1 MSLLRQIVA
10 DDWELDA
17 SRLLQSLPPW
27 WTYSHDLE
35 VMRGLIHHGFQKF
48 DLLELDFKLPDRNV
62 CINRI
67 KQICKFYR
75 KKDEIASKA
84 KKRKKMRKKAKDEI
98 ETNEEEEKKE
108 VEKEKEVQ
116 EVEMKE
122 EGKKRKEE
130 KEEEEMEDKPE
141 MEDSVEKA
149 LPTNEGIVE
158 GDEDNKEEGPPP
170 KAEKKRTRAP
180 PTRRS
185 KRIRNTHA

>member
-1 MSLLRQIVA
+1 MG
-10 DDWELDA
+10 
-17 SRLLQSLPPW
+17 
-27 WTYSHDLE
+27 DLE

-84 KKRKKMRKKAKDEI
+84 KKRKKMRKKAKDEM
-98 ETNEEEEKKE
+98 ETNEE
-108 VEKEKEVQ
+108 EKEKEVQ
-116 EVEMKE
+116 EVEMKD

-141 MEDSVEKA
+141 M
-149 LPTNEGIVE
+149 
-158 GDEDNKEEGPPP
+158 
-170 KAEKKRTRAP
+170 
-180 PTRRS
+180 
-185 KRIRNTHA
+185 